1 MPLSVPQDFKT
12 AATGVT
18 AKAMRAELNR
28 LVQGIPTPE
37 YKAVSASMLVLYSSG
52 SRLSL
57 CLLFGI
63 QAFEAEMQSFF
74 LLFNRYL
81 AERVKKTAM

>member
-1 MPLSVPQDFKT
+1 MFASQDFKT

-37 YKAVSASMLVLYSSG
+37 YKAVRTIVALRQSLSNP
-52 SRLSL
+52 LSL
-57 CLLFGI
+57 PSHLVF